1 MIIRDCS
8 FLLTIIARIEKIII
22 EEKAK
27 RPELVKLSDEEL
39 FLAIKKIIDE
49 KNP

>member
-1 MIIRDCS
+1 MIIRDCG
-8 FLLTIIARIEKIII
+8 FLLSIIARIEKIII
-22 EEKAK
+22 DEKLK
-27 RPELVKLSDEEL
+27 RPELLNLSDEEL